1 MAKREKSPPVK
12 VMLTK
17 EGSVVLDPPTL
28 DCPRKGKTKHRLE
41 WVRDEAGQEFTFVD
55 FYVAPIDKIKVDKK
69 KNTITARNRIRK
81 KSGANEWHYVIVL
94 KDKDGKLH
102 RSVGVG
108 PAITGGRGV
117 IRNEG

>member
-81 KSGANEWHYVIVL
+81 KSGANEWHYVIVSL
-94 KDKDGKLH
+94 RDAAPVLRSFSIRDG
-102 RSVGVG
+102 RIEEEPVSVE
-108 PAITGGRGV
+108 TR
-117 IRNEG
+117 